1 MPDEEDQTQNRQGD
15 QPRHVVDEES
25 QIERILL
32 SIVIC
37 TQVDWLKVVLEAT
50 SHR

>member
-1 MPDEEDQTQNRQGD
+1 MPDEEDQTQNRQGG

-25 QIERILL
+25 QIERIFF

-50 SHR
+50 AQR